1 MGSGSGTASFLQ
13 EVLEKPSHP
22 AHHGIAPQD
31 RGEREPDVP
40 QNSSLDRPAPAAPPT
55 DGPRLLVVGV
65 DDSET
70 SFRAAA
76 YAAGIA
82 RRQGARLIAAHVLP
96 HCIPWAEWLPDAG
109 LGARAAR
116 EELAREVR
124 AHVEEAASRA
134 GVPLEFREL
143 HGDPCTELAR
153 LADEQWADAVLVGA
167 STRTGH
173 RLAGSLAVRL
183 VRHGRWPVTVVP

>member
-1 MGSGSGTASFLQ
+1 MRSPHQ
-13 EVLEKPSHP
+13 N
-22 AHHGIAPQD
+22 

-40 QNSSLDRPAPAAPPT
+40 QDKGLDHPAPAALPA

-70 SFRAAA
+70 SLRAAA

-96 HCIPWAEWLPDAG
+96 RCIPWAEWMPDAG

-116 EELAREVR
+116 EEVAREIR
-124 AHVEEAASRA
+124 AHVEDAAARA

-167 STRTGH
+167 STSTGH
-173 RLAGSLAVRL
+173 RLLGSLSVRL